1 MTEKDIEVTRQ
12 ETMEQLN
19 QLLDNLK
26 KIGGMAYTIQIINLV
41 KLVEHM
47 QRAYEFELEFPDE

>member
-26 KIGGMAYTIQIINLV
+26 KIGGIVYATQITNLV

-47 QRAYEFELEFPDE
+47 QRVYEFELEFPDK

>member
-1 MTEKDIEVTRQ
+1 MTKKDIEVTRQ

-19 QLLDNLK
+19 QLLDDFK
-26 KIGGMAYTIQIINLV
+26 KISGMAYAIQVTNLI

-47 QRAYEFELEFPDE
+47 QRVYEFELEFPDE

>member
-19 QLLDNLK
+19 QLLDNFK
-26 KIGGMAYTIQIINLV
+26 KIGGMAYAIQITNLV
-41 KLVEHM
+41 RMVEHM
-47 QRAYEFELEFPDE
+47 QRVYEFELEFPDE

>member
-12 ETMEQLN
+12 EAMEQLN

-26 KIGGMAYTIQIINLV
+26 KIGGMAYAIQITNLV

-47 QRAYEFELEFPDE
+47 QRVYEFELEFPDE